1 MRLVKR
7 AIPLAVTLIF
17 SVLLMAGCGGAQN
30 AQSEQ
35 GSGSSGNG
43 SQQPESLRLAV
54 TDLVGMEELQ
64 RNFEPFQ
71 QEMSNILGMEVELF
85 PVADRTA
92 AVAALEAD
100 RVDMVLTGPAE
111 YVVMRART
119 DAVPVIGITRP
130 GYRSVIAVQADSEL
144 QEIQDL
150 QGATM
155 AMSDVGS
162 TSGHLGPSVILQNA
176 GVDPQSDLEVSM
188 LGDNDLPAFAR
199 GETQAWGGA
208 ALDLDN
214 FIQES
219 EELSQDDVRIIA
231 EGPPLPND
239 VFVAR
244 PDLPDGFTENVRTSM
259 QENEDALV
267 QAILAGEANEKYDG
281 AELTNVENSDY
292 DYMRD
297 AYRAVGVDDFSEF
310 VE

>member
-7 AIPLAVTLIF
+7 TMAVTVTLVV
-17 SVLLMAGCGGAQN
+17 SALLMAGCGGAQS
-30 AQSEQ
+30 AEESQASGQTSE
-35 GSGSSGNG
+35 
-43 SQQPESLRLAV
+43 QQPETLRLAV
-54 TDLVGMEELQ
+54 TDLVGLEELQ

-71 QEMSNILGMEVELF
+71 EELSNILGMEVELF
-85 PVADRTA
+85 PVSDRTA

-144 QEIQDL
+144 QQL
-150 QGATM
+150 QELEGATM

-176 GVDPQSDLEVSM
+176 GIDPQSDLEVSM

-208 ALDLDN
+208 ALDLEN

-219 EELSQDDVRIIA
+219 EDLSQGDVRVIA

-244 PDLPDGFTENVRTSM
+244 PDLPDVFIENVRTSM
-259 QENEDALV
+259 QENEDALI
-267 QAILAGEANEKYDG
+267 QAILSGEANEKYEG